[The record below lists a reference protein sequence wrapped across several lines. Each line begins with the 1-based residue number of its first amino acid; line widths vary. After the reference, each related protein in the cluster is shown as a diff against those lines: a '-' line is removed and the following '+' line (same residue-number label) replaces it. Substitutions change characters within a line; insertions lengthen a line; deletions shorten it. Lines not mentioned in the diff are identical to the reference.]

1 LVLDTLVR
9 LQDAD
14 ITAIPYN
21 FFSPIQIGVNGTGR
35 YNPVDRQQ
43 IQYDLKTVVSKAQA
57 NIKGETI
64 AETGKT
70 QAKVFINDLNLANV
84 LTFIPNSP
92 ININSARLNANLDVD
107 IPSFEE
113 INSTRIQGLVSLRSL
128 QGKATQLSKSIEAE
142 SELRFRQEKVLVED
156 TQASLGEIVA
166 RVGGDINWQKGYN
179 LNINVLPFD
188 IGNFVSTLPNK
199 LPVDLDGL
207 LQAKLQLTGAI
218 KNPLLTGAIV
228 STKPITIAKTQF
240 KQVNSNFSANLNKF
254 VLNNL
259 QLIPSA
265 GGKFTGKGSATL
277 GLEKS
282 LQQNQQID
290 LNKMPLA
297 FNFNAQ
303 LPIEKLIT
311 PYYRLPAKFNLGA
324 IAAQGQVRG
333 TAQNPLA
340 SLQWKSTGV
349 GANGHSPLQK
359 SDVDIS
365 GGGEVLLSD
374 RNIFLRNMRLNVDGG
389 AIDVAGSGNLDT
401 QKWQTS
407 LLASSIRLD
416 PFLSEIR
423 SKQLK
428 FNKPITL
435 ENSNIKLAGTFD
447 FSNLNSLSGIAN
459 LDLNVDGGDVTV
471 NSQINSG
478 KIQTTASANQIP
490 LDRFITNLPAPV
502 ALQKGRV
509 NVSGQLEQLLAFS
522 RQPNLST
529 FIANADTQLK
539 VANGLVVAT
548 GRFNNNQ
555 WQTNLTANNINS
567 GLLLKKYKYNLKD
580 PLNAKVNLSG
590 NLDPFLENNAIAR
603 IRANTVSV
611 QLGKQ
616 FLYANGN
623 IIVSNLT
630 NKPDI
635 ASLDLN
641 LAANSNLTSLPLDRL
656 LARNNQLAFQKL
668 KLRGNANFQ
677 GNLKGKNL
685 LSAPLEPGNLALNG
699 DLQLRNFAIN
709 NVAFEP
715 LLAGRVNFNSGKE
728 IAIDLRGNRD
738 VIAAAAEPCNEV
750 RSQKSE
756 VRSLPLNES
765 RRCLVPY
772 LPASLELRQGE
783 GTKNPIVAIGRR
795 RGDIFDLDVENFPLA
810 LLNITPATRLGLQN
824 PVAGDLTAKLNVNL
838 FTLASTG
845 NLNIAQP
852 SVGYIQAKEFRG
864 NFAYDNNNLAQLT
877 SGSLSFQDSLYQFQG
892 DLNL

>member
-1 LVLDTLVR
+1 MITPPPDRRNRNRSTQNNRSLLNRLVDRAKRPSTLIFGVTAIALGAIAYVGVRILIIERLPIFIEEQLSNTIDRKVDLGEVKSFSWNRIEFGASSIIPATPSDRGNVQIQGVNANFNVFPVLFRRTLPLDITLIKPKVYLQQKRDGSWFDFKLKRSEGKPSVYLDTLVR

-92 ININSARLNANLDVD
+92 ININSGRLNANLDVD

-128 QGKATQLSKSIEAE
+128 QGKATQLSKSIEVE

-374 RNIFLRNMRLNVDGG
+374 RNIFLRNKCLNKINYIFFSKIV
-389 AIDVAGSGNLDT
+389 
-401 QKWQTS
+401 KH
-407 LLASSIRLD
+407 
-416 PFLSEIR
+416 FFEI
-423 SKQLK
+423 
-428 FNKPITL
+428 
-435 ENSNIKLAGTFD
+435 
-447 FSNLNSLSGIAN
+447 
-459 LDLNVDGGDVTV
+459 
-471 NSQINSG
+471 
-478 KIQTTASANQIP
+478 IQ
-490 LDRFITNLPAPV
+490 
-502 ALQKGRV
+502 
-509 NVSGQLEQLLAFS
+509 
-522 RQPNLST
+522 
-529 FIANADTQLK
+529 
-539 VANGLVVAT
+539 
-548 GRFNNNQ
+548 
-555 WQTNLTANNINS
+555 
-567 GLLLKKYKYNLKD
+567 
-580 PLNAKVNLSG
+580 
-590 NLDPFLENNAIAR
+590 
-603 IRANTVSV
+603 
-611 QLGKQ
+611 
-616 FLYANGN
+616 
-623 IIVSNLT
+623 
-630 NKPDI
+630 
-635 ASLDLN
+635 
-641 LAANSNLTSLPLDRL
+641 
-656 LARNNQLAFQKL
+656 
-668 KLRGNANFQ
+668 
-677 GNLKGKNL
+677 
-685 LSAPLEPGNLALNG
+685 
-699 DLQLRNFAIN
+699 
-709 NVAFEP
+709 
-715 LLAGRVNFNSGKE
+715 
-728 IAIDLRGNRD
+728 
-738 VIAAAAEPCNEV
+738 
-750 RSQKSE
+750 
-756 VRSLPLNES
+756 
-765 RRCLVPY
+765 
-772 LPASLELRQGE
+772 
-783 GTKNPIVAIGRR
+783 
-795 RGDIFDLDVENFPLA
+795 
-810 LLNITPATRLGLQN
+810 
-824 PVAGDLTAKLNVNL
+824 
-838 FTLASTG
+838 
-845 NLNIAQP
+845 
-852 SVGYIQAKEFRG
+852 
-864 NFAYDNNNLAQLT
+864 
-877 SGSLSFQDSLYQFQG
+877 
-892 DLNL
+892 